1 LPAGM
6 ASLGRK
12 ESNPQPSALE
22 TGALPLS
29 YVPVKQETARQ
40 EILGAVPSRPRFRF
54 YLGTSRPIAPSMRF
68 EHRALRPSCSK
79 LGDQVYTLSSS

>member
-1 LPAGM
+1 MRLALPAVAEPDGRARRQCARPAGRTDVSRCAVDNVQAFLPAGM

-29 YVPVKQETARQ
+29 YVPVK
-40 EILGAVPSRPRFRF
+40 
-54 YLGTSRPIAPSMRF
+54 
-68 EHRALRPSCSK
+68 
-79 LGDQVYTLSSS
+79 